1 MKQLYYVIQTLLH
14 GRGGNVIKVIS
25 LGLGLTIS
33 ILLFSRVA
41 YERSFDTC
49 FREYDR
55 ICQVWSIFTVNGKQF
70 DKQRQNCGPVAG
82 AIMENFPKEVEA
94 ATTLVNWWNEPLF
107 LGDNRYDVESGIVAD
122 SLFFQTLGIKV
133 LSGNPVQEL
142 QQLRTAFLS
151 QSMARRMFGDEDPV
165 GKSFSQGHIRDVT
178 VRGVFEDVPANTTI
192 HPDVVYSMATLFA
205 EEHFNYSWQ
214 GGDSWLQY
222 VRLRPGADMEA
233 VNSRMEAMIDK
244 YRSDEDRKQY
254 GYTAFLAPLTETYR
268 QTDGVQ
274 MMTQVMFVLGLAILL
289 IATLNYVLV
298 SIASLSRRAKAIG
311 VHKCSGAS
319 AGGIMGMFLLETLLI
334 ILASLGVMAVLLYVF
349 SDFVEDVTSAP
360 LHLLFAPERL
370 WVPALVV
377 GFLFVVGGVLPGR
390 LFATIPVTQVFR
402 RYVEGKKGWK
412 RPLLF
417 VQFAGVAF
425 LCGVMCVVTAQYSYV
440 MSGDLGYRAERV
452 ALGYA
457 TFSHQE
463 REAAYQFFKG
473 LPYVE
478 EVSSANSTPPF
489 GYSGAMIQA
498 DNGQSLFSA
507 RFCYFMREDYIK
519 LMGFRFKQGRMA
531 QKDDEIIVNETFAE
545 RMNWGD
551 EVLGRTVNVEGGR
564 FKVTGQLYDF
574 RIGDFYDEPAPFAA
588 LYSPAFYGY
597 LHLRLKEPFKKNLQ
611 QLNKAVAEAFPTRVI
626 EFKGLEEMNARRYDS
641 ERIFRNAALLA
652 SVCMLFVMLMGLIG
666 YTADEVHRRSKE
678 IAIRKV
684 NGAEALCILR
694 LLTRDVLVVALPAV
708 AIGSAAAWY
717 VGRLWLDRF
726 QVEIPLSWPVYLIS
740 ALFVLVIIVA
750 CVVTKAWRIA
760 NENPVLSLKAE

>member
-49 FREYDR
+49 FYESDR
-55 ICQVWSIFTVNGKQF
+55 ICQVWSIFTVNGKQY
-70 DKQRQNCGPVAG
+70 DKQRRNCGPVAG

-107 LGDNRYDVESGIVAD
+107 LGDNRYDVETGIVAD

-151 QSMARRMFGDEDPV
+151 QSMARRMFGNEDPV
-165 GKSFSQGHIRDVT
+165 GKSFNQGRIRDVT

-205 EEHFNYSWQ
+205 EERFNFSWQ

-222 VRLRPGADMEA
+222 VRLRPGAEMEA

-254 GYTAFLAPLTETYR
+254 GYKAFIAPLTDTYR
-268 QTDGVQ
+268 ESEGLQ
-274 MMTQVMFVLGLAILL
+274 MMTQVMFVLGLSILL

-319 AGGIMGMFLLETLLI
+319 AGGIMGMFLIETLLI
-334 ILASLGVMAVLLYVF
+334 LLASLGVMAVLLYAF

-390 LFATIPVTQVFR
+390 LFAKIPVTQVFR

-440 MSGDLGYRAERV
+440 MNGDLGYRAERV

-473 LPYVE
+473 QPYVE
-478 EVSSANSTPPF
+478 EVSSANSTPSF

-498 DNGQSLFSA
+498 DNGQLLFSA
-507 RFCYFMREDYIK
+507 RFCYFMREDYVPF
-519 LMGFRFKQGRMA
+519 MNFRFKQGRMA
-531 QKDDEIIVNETFAE
+531 QKDDEVIVNETFAE
-545 RMNWGD
+545 WMNWGG
-551 EVLGRTVNVEGGR
+551 EVLGRTFLVEGAR
-564 FKVTGQLYDF
+564 VKVVGQLYDF

-588 LYSPAFYGY
+588 FGNPAFYGY
-597 LHLRLKEPFKKNLQ
+597 LHLRLKEPFTENLQ
-611 QLNKAVAEAFPTRVI
+611 KLNKAVAEAFPTRVI
-626 EFKGLEEMNARRYDS
+626 EFKGMEEMNARHYDS
-641 ERIFRNAALLA
+641 ERIFRNAALVA

-684 NGAEALCILR
+684 NGAEASGILR

-708 AIGSAAAWY
+708 VLGSVASWY
-717 VGRLWLDRF
+717 VGRLWLERF
-726 QVEIPLSWPVYLIS
+726 QVEIPMSEAVYLLS
-740 ALFVLVIIVA
+740 AIVVLLVIVA
-750 CVVTKAWRIA
+750 CVVTKAWGIA